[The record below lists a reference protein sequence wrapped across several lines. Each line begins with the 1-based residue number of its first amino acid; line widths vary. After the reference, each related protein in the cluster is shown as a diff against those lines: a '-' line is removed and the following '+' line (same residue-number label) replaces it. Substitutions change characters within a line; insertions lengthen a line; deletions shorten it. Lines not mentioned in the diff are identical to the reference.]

1 MMAAVISTSSRAGA
15 GLAAAVAAS
24 RSGCQAGAVLGEAS
38 WGRGEKVQNQMAAM
52 TTAETTLANIRTA
65 ALRIVCLSKTDVV
78 APGH

>member
-38 WGRGEKVQNQMAAM
+38 WGRGEKVQNKF
-52 TTAETTLANIRTA
+52 
-65 ALRIVCLSKTDVV
+65 CL
-78 APGH
+78 